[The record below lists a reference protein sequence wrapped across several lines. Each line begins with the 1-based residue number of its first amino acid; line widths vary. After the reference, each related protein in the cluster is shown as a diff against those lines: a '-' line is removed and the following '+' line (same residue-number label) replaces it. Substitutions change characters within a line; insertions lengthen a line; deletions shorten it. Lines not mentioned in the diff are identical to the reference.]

1 MKLSEKEVSIFKGIS
16 LAAGVF
22 TLVIA
27 ITMIFSLIQLKRINP
42 LDNPALL
49 SVKEQ
54 FDKDPA
60 NADKAEQVRAMDLMA
75 RKAYFSSRWQVETGS
90 YLLLAGAIVF
100 VVFQR
105 LIAGNEKPA
114 RSLRPDKPDIIMER
128 RRGRRYLIIAAG
140 LVTVIAIVS
149 SFIMRSE
156 LPETGKSS
164 TGSETSKTSETSVI
178 PEDIDL
184 PGDINYPFFR
194 GEGSRGIAGGKGF
207 PTEWNGSEGKN
218 IKWKI
223 TVPKPGK
230 SSPVIWGNK
239 LFLTGAEGSKF
250 EIYCI
255 DKNSGKILWT
265 DSGSDFPGS
274 SIVVPESDN
283 EAGMAVPTPALNEK
297 VVCAIFGNGNLVCY
311 DHNGKLKWAKNVGVP
326 QSTYGYSASLVIYDK
341 LLLVQYDSQAKITL
355 SGYDLN
361 TGEQKWETLR
371 NGRPVNSSP
380 VLATFGGE
388 PQLLI
393 NGNPNVS
400 SYNPV
405 NGKELWSL
413 PGVSGDV
420 VPALAVNSKMVYAV
434 TDYYKLIAL
443 KPGKDGSKVWDD
455 NTFTPDVSSPV
466 ANNICLFITTGYGDV
481 ACYNSETGDTLWTH
495 YFDNPFYASPI
506 ICDKKVWMLDRS
518 GIMHI
523 VEAGSKLRIISNS
536 PLGEN
541 ADCTPAFSEKKIYI
555 RGKVNLYCIAE
566 N

>member
-27 ITMIFSLIQLKRINP
+27 ITMIFSLVQLKKINP

-60 NADKAEQVRAMDLMA
+60 NVEKAEQVRSMDLMA

-90 YLLLAGAIVF
+90 YLMLAGAIFF

-114 RSLRPDKPDIIMER
+114 RSLLSDKPDIIVER
-128 RRGRRYLIIAAG
+128 KRGRRYLIIAAG

-149 SFIMRSE
+149 SIIMRSE
-156 LPETGKSS
+156 LPATGKSS

-178 PEDIDL
+178 PEDIVL

-194 GEGSRGIAGGKGF
+194 GEGSRGIAGGTGF
-207 PTEWNGSEGKN
+207 PTEWNGSESKN

-223 TVPKPGK
+223 AVPKPGK
-230 SSPVIWGNK
+230 SSPVIWGDK
-239 LFLTGAEGSKF
+239 LFLTGADGSKF

-265 DSGSDFPGS
+265 GSGSDFPGS

-283 EAGMAVPTPALNEK
+283 EAGMAVPTPALNVK

-311 DHNGKLKWAKNVGVP
+311 DHDGKLKWAKNVGVP

-341 LLLVQYDSQAKITL
+341 LLLVQYDSQDKITL

-361 TGEQKWETLR
+361 TGEQKWQTPR

-388 PQLLI
+388 PQLMI

-420 VPALAVNSKMVYAV
+420 VPALAVNSKMVYTV

-443 KPGKDGSKVWDD
+443 KPGKDGAKVWDD
-455 NTFTPDVSSPV
+455 NTYTPDVSSPV
-466 ANNICLFITTGYGDV
+466 ANNTYLFVTTGYGDV

-506 ICDKKVWMLDRS
+506 ICDEKVWMLDRT

-523 VEAGSKLRIISNS
+523 VEASGKLRIISNS